1 MTYAFGSK
9 GRYWNVGMSEPG
21 RLPAT
26 SRQLRA
32 LWYLSDRKVDY
43 RSKGLTRD
51 DASDEIRRLSEERE
65 EKQKHQEPGAM
76 RDAMFR
82 GALRRAIRSANRSE
96 EHTSE
101 LQSLMRISYAVF

>member
-1 MTYAFGSK
+1 MVTRRLRGRPAIFAGCTDAFACGRAAATKEAAMTYAFGSK

-51 DASDEIRRLSEERE
+51 DAS
-65 EKQKHQEPGAM
+65 
-76 RDAMFR
+76 
-82 GALRRAIRSANRSE
+82 RSE

-101 LQSLMRISYAVF
+101 IQSLMRISYAGFCL